1 MKETKI
7 TKKSLGNK
15 RGFSLKTLLVPLVS
29 WWFTGVAFAQEA
41 PKDLTL
47 GEAMRQAEKASP
59 SLKAFLS
66 REKVASESARAAD
79 SGFYPDLGLDAVAS
93 TGFPGSSSGFGTSG
107 LDSFPGLVA
116 SPYRQGPAAGA
127 YAKWDL
133 LDASVWHQSAAAH
146 YEYDASQQRTK
157 FAAERVDGE
166 ALGLYLEAVRLKG
179 ERDAWQALA
188 DELNGILS
196 TVQRFVR
203 NGQYSMVQGSLIQD
217 QLQDAQMRAADFD
230 REYQAG
236 LQRLA
241 LLTGM
246 NAQGLSCPAPSAL
259 TGAELESLTASGKS
273 PLVLGAQLEVKSAD
287 ETASKF
293 NAENLPVL
301 EVAGSAGYLSDAR
314 LVSSQ
319 DYSLFVGVSLP
330 LFEGFRIDAEE
341 KAARAETQA
350 RQAEVASDQLFL
362 DDLNLRY
369 AEQMEEAREDLKVLG
384 EQADRAQKAVALSRQ
399 RYLAFLGPLSD
410 LQQALK
416 DFANAG
422 VGLAE
427 AKTRLLTAAG
437 EKYLLNGGTSENVK

>member
-1 MKETKI
+1 MRKIAIVVLLFTTWGLALGQETP
-7 TKKSLGNK
+7 S
-15 RGFSLKTLLVPLVS
+15 R
-29 WWFTGVAFAQEA
+29 E
-41 PKDLTL
+41 LTL
-47 GEAMRQAEKASP
+47 GEAMRLAEKVSP
-59 SLKAFLS
+59 TLKAFLS
-66 REKVASESARAAD
+66 REKEASESARAAD

-93 TGFPGSSSGFGTSG
+93 TGFPGSASGFGTSG
-107 LDSFPGLVA
+107 LDGFPGLVA

-133 LDASVWHQSAAAH
+133 LDLSVWHQSAAAH
-146 YEYDASQQRTK
+146 YEYDASRERTK
-157 FAAERVDGE
+157 FTAEKVDGE

-203 NGQYSMVQGSLIQD
+203 NGQYSLVQGSLIQD
-217 QLQDAQMRAADFD
+217 QLQDAQMRVADFD
-230 REYQAG
+230 REYQAA

-241 LLTGM
+241 LLTGLD
-246 NAQGLSCPAPSAL
+246 AKGLSCPAPSAL
-259 TGAELESLTASGKS
+259 TGAELDSLSAPGMS
-273 PLVLGAQLEVKSAD
+273 PLIAGAQLEVKSAD

-301 EVAGSAGYLSDAR
+301 EVAGGAGYLSGTR
-314 LVSSQ
+314 LVDSQ
-319 DYSLFVGVSLP
+319 DYSLFAGISFP

-350 RQAEVASDQLFL
+350 RQSDVASDQLFL

-369 AEQMEEAREDLKVLG
+369 AEQIEEAREDLKVLT
-384 EQADRAQKAVALSRQ
+384 EEADRAQKAVTLARQ

-416 DFANAG
+416 DMANAG

-427 AKTRLLTAAG
+427 AKARLLSAAG
-437 EKYLLNGGTSENVK
+437 EKYLLNGGTSEGVK